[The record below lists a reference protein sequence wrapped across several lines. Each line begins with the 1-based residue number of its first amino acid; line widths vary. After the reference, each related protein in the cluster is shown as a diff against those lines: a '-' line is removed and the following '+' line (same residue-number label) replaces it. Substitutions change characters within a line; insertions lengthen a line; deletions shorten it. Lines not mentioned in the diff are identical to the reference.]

1 MARYEVILVQFPN
14 LEPPDNLWWTV
25 DCPAMPGA
33 VSEGETRE
41 EALLMAA
48 DVMATYLEEGSSG
61 EKPVVL
67 AGEPAQASKETALA
81 WCREHNGIIELHWV
95 EPRFMT
101 EEEMRKYDRH
111 IEPIESPI
119 A

>member
-1 MARYEVILVQFPN
+1 MAKYEVILVKYPN
-14 LEPPDNLWWTV
+14 LEPPDNLWWTAV
-25 DCPAMPGA
+25 CPAMPGA
-33 VSEGETRE
+33 VSDGLTRE

-48 DVMATYLEEGSSG
+48 DSMATYLEEDSSG

-67 AGEPAQASKETALA
+67 VGEPAQAAKGTALA

-101 EEEMRKYDRH
+101 EEEMRAIPRLADRFD
-111 IEPIESPI
+111 PV